1 MSTEKEELRDMFR
14 ELTEYEK
21 QKVDLGIN
29 GVPASPMQ
37 IVQAHIMCED
47 TGSMRDYVLNEDG
60 DIKALWFNR
69 VEP

>member
-37 IVQAHIMCED
+37 IVQAHIMC
-47 TGSMRDYVLNEDG
+47 
-60 DIKALWFNR
+60 
-69 VEP
+69 